1 MNIPLTLLYV
11 PADQTYKVTKALA
24 SEADVVIIDLEDAV
38 AANHKELARDA
49 LTALV
54 TSANSRRV
62 QVRVNA
68 FGTPWSDAD
77 LAAVAELPS
86 TVGVRLP
93 KMVDPEQVRQIADR
107 VGSRQLHLLV
117 ESALGVERAFE
128 LATAHANVASI
139 ALGEADLRSDL
150 GLISDHGLLWARSR
164 IVNAARAAGLP
175 APSMSAYTNV
185 SDLAGLAASC
195 AEGRELGF
203 LGRTAIHPRQL
214 ETIAASFRPTDAE
227 VTAARAVLAA
237 VATAA
242 ESGKGALALE
252 DGSFLDVAMVEGA
265 RKTLA
270 LSDRLG

>member
-1 MNIPLTLLYV
+1 MKIALTLLYV
-11 PADQTYKVTKALA
+11 PADQPYKVAKAFA
-24 SEADVVIIDLEDAV
+24 TDADVVIIDLEDAV
-38 AANHKELARDA
+38 VAGHKELAREG
-49 LTALV
+49 LRQLV
-54 TSANSRRV
+54 KGGGEQLV

-68 FGTPWSDAD
+68 ADTAWSGPD
-77 LAAVAELPS
+77 LTAVAELP
-86 TVGVRLP
+86 TAVGVRLP
-93 KMVDPEQVRQIADR
+93 KVVDPEQLRQICER
-107 VGSRQLHLLV
+107 VGPRQVHLLV

-128 LATAHANVASI
+128 LATAHENVASI

-150 GLISDHGLLWARSR
+150 GLISDRGLLWARSR

-175 APSMSAYTNV
+175 APSMSAYTNI
-185 SDLAGLAASC
+185 SDLAGLAISC

-214 ETIAASFRPTDAE
+214 KTIAASFRPTDAE

-242 ESGKGALALE
+242 KSGNGALALE

-265 RKTLA
+265 QKTLA
-270 LSDRLG
+270 LSERLG